1 MITARPRFHIGKL
14 PEDLE
19 ERRRW
24 LQELSKRIQ
33 REVDKTVAEAKT
45 EEAKKLQNR

>member
-1 MITARPRFHIGKL
+1 MITARPRFHIGEP

-19 ERRRW
+19 ERRQW

-33 REVDKTVAEAKT
+33 REIDKTVAEAKT
-45 EEAKKLQNR
+45 EEAKKPQIR